1 MSGKYLFISFL
12 FLFTQFFICTAEDS
26 ISSGMHEYFI
36 MDSLRIPAESSIS
49 VLLKDSEYHYGN
61 DYKAPPNKG
70 FLAKLT
76 DWIFSLFRLGLKTVS
91 YWPLVFKI
99 LIIGIF
105 IVFLFVIATRTKL
118 YKVFYTDKEIAKVGF
133 RETDPITG
141 DFDFDKAVSA
151 EISTGNFRNAI
162 RLLHL
167 KMLNLLHSRQI
178 IKLSKDKTNR
188 DYSFEIYDPKLRNR
202 FADLSLIYNLVW
214 YGKHDLKKDE
224 FDSLLPGFLHFTH
237 IINGGQQ

>member
-1 MSGKYLFISFL
+1 MAGKYLFIIFL
-12 FLFTQFFICTAEDS
+12 FLFTQSFKCTAEDS
-26 ISSGMHEYFI
+26 ISSGMHEYFAP
-36 MDSLRIPAESSIS
+36 DSLRIPAQSDIS
-49 VLLKDSEYHYGN
+49 VLLKDKEYHYGSE
-61 DYKAPPNKG
+61 YKAPPNKG

-76 DWIFSLFRLGLKTVS
+76 EWIFRWFSLGLKTVS

-118 YKVFYTDKEIAKVGF
+118 YKVFYTDKEPVKIGF
-133 RETDPITG
+133 REIDPINR
-141 DFDFDKAVSA
+141 DFDFDKAISV
-151 EISTGNFRNAI
+151 EMSTGNFRNAI

-167 KMLNLLHSRQI
+167 KALNYLHSRQI
-178 IKLSKDKTNR
+178 IKLAKDKTNR
-188 DYSFEIYDPKLRNR
+188 DYSYEINDPALRNR

-224 FDSLLPGFLHFTH
+224 FDSLLPGFLNFTN
-237 IINGGQQ
+237 IINGGQE